1 LNGGAVDENEDLV
14 ERKIKAYLM
23 DEGDIKK

>member
-1 LNGGAVDENEDLV
+1 LNGGAVDENKDLV
-14 ERKIKAYLM
+14 ERKIKDYLM